1 MNPILLVRLLLSLKD
16 YQKQISK
23 EADKFD
29 QDNNLAS
36 TGSRTAS
43 KVMIGAKIILTA
55 MVLGDLPID
64 VFDLGGISQ
73 KLGWLGV
80 FCVTGVLIFGFLGL
94 TSIQEMDQK
103 RAKIQTE
110 EKSHSSETRNVKLSA
125 QINL

>member
-1 MNPILLVRLLLSLKD
+1 MNP
-16 YQKQISK
+16 K

-80 FCVTGVLIFGFLGL
+80 FCVTGVLMFGFLGL
-94 TSIQEMDQK
+94 TSIQEIDQK

-110 EKSHSSETRNVKLSA
+110 EKLHSSETRNVKLSA